1 LRACDVCR
9 HPLTVVAVVVVVCVR
24 QGLSELL
31 HSPSAAE
38 SWQGELWLFEL
49 LQLSMDT
56 RKGAMPEQQQAP
68 VRDLFH
74 GLLASDNP
82 RVRRIYSSV
91 TERLLLSL
99 KAQVH
104 NTRHTRHTRTHTH
117 THTISCNTRDQV

>member
-1 LRACDVCR
+1 V
-9 HPLTVVAVVVVVCVR
+9 

-56 RKGAMPEQQQAP
+56 RKGAMSEQQQAP

-104 NTRHTRHTRTHTH
+104 TTTCDTHTTPTRHTTRT
-117 THTISCNTRDQV
+117 TRPTTRHDQRHDTTRAIRSDFVS